1 MEQPSIMVDTSQN
14 AVEVDSV
21 PTKKFGKVK
30 TWKLLYY
37 DEHVYLLYI
46 WSSGLISS
54 YRVSDSFT

>member
-1 MEQPSIMVDTSQN
+1 MVDTSQN